1 MKKHYLTAALAS
13 LILAAATP
21 VYAQA
26 TVETTTTTTNAGGV
40 ISEFGPDILVLKTE
54 AAPEPIRYTYT
65 TKTVY
70 VDETGAPVT
79 MTTVKSGLPVTVYY
93 TKVGDKMVASRVV
106 VKKSVVKTE
115 VPAAP
120 VIEEKKTTTTTTTT
134 GK

>member
-1 MKKHYLTAALAS
+1 MITRNIPALVLSA
-13 LILAAATP
+13 LLALNVSTW
-21 VYAQA
+21 AQA

-93 TKVGDKMVASRVV
+93 TKVGDKMVASKVV
-106 VKKSVVKTE
+106 VKKTVVKTTAP
-115 VPAAP
+115 VAP

-134 GK
+134 EK

>member
-1 MKKHYLTAALAS
+1 MKKHYLIAALAS
-13 LILAAATP
+13 LVLAAASP

-54 AAPEPIRYTYT
+54 AAPEPVRYSYT

-93 TKVGDKMVASRVV
+93 TKVGDKMVASKVV
-106 VKKSVVKTE
+106 VKKTVVK
-115 VPAAP
+115 AAP
-120 VIEEKKTTTTTTTT
+120 AVVEEKKTTTTTTTT
-134 GK
+134 EK

>member
-1 MKKHYLTAALAS
+1 MKKRNLTAAIAS
-13 LILAAATP
+13 LLLAITSAT
-21 VYAQA
+21 YAQTA
-26 TVETTTTTTNAGGV
+26 VETTTTTTNAGGV

-54 AAPEPIRYTYT
+54 TAPEPIRYTYT

-93 TKVGDKMVASRVV
+93 TKVGDKMVASKVV
-106 VKKSVVKTE
+106 VKKTVVKT
-115 VPAAP
+115 VAPVAP

-134 GK
+134 EK